1 MENKYWVARD
11 LSGSLFLT
19 DNKPKRCDFEYGLW
33 ISKGENMMRVN
44 GFPDLTWND
53 EPLEV
58 KLQPV
63 ITDLDIKT
71 NETTMKKE
79 LKIEVPQ
86 GYEIDKEKST
96 FEKIVFKKVEDSFS
110 KLPKTWEEYC
120 KLTKGSCSN
129 YTNATTNMV
138 YKDRHTGSYNEF
150 TTKERAEQ
158 FIALGK
164 LLQLR
169 DYWVGDWKINSD
181 NIYVIYKNVIMI
193 MTTLHNNDFPL
204 TFPTREMAKEFKNC
218 FEDLI
223 KEAYPLV

>member
-11 LSGSLFLT
+11 FSGALFLT
-19 DNKPKRCDFEYGLW
+19 DNKPKRCTYEYGMW
-33 ISKGENMMRVN
+33 ISKGENMMQVD
-44 GFPDLTWND
+44 GFPDLTWKD

-71 NETTMKKE
+71 NETTMEKE
-79 LKIEVPQ
+79 LKIEVPK

-96 FEKIVFKKVEDSFS
+96 FEKIVFKKVEDPFS

-129 YTNATTNMV
+129 YANSTTNMV
-138 YKDRHTGSYNEF
+138 YKDKHTGAYDEF

-169 DYWVGDWKINSD
+169 DYWVGGWEPDLPITPVFAVKNNKVINL
-181 NIYVIYKNVIMI
+181 IRITI
-193 MTTLHNNDFPL
+193 PL
-204 TFPTREMAKEFKNC
+204 TFPTKEMAEEFKNC

-223 KEAYPLV
+223 KEAYPLI

>member
-1 MENKYWVARD
+1 METRK
-11 LSGSLFLT
+11 
-19 DNKPKRCDFEYGLW
+19 
-33 ISKGENMMRVN
+33 
-44 GFPDLTWND
+44 
-53 EPLEV
+53 
-58 KLQPV
+58 
-63 ITDLDIKT
+63 
-71 NETTMKKE
+71 
-79 LKIEVPQ
+79 LKINIPE
-86 GYEIDKEKST
+86 GYEIDRENST
-96 FEKIVFKKVEDSFS
+96 FEEIVFKKVEDPLT

-120 KLTKGSCSN
+120 KLTKGICSN
-129 YTNATTNMV
+129 YANATTNMV

-181 NIYVIYKNVIMI
+181 IIYVIYKNVIMAT
-193 MTTLHNNDFPL
+193 MPNSGFPL
-204 TFPTREMAKEFKNC
+204 TFPTKEMTEEFKNC